1 MQRALACHHAPSSDN
16 NAAQIANE
24 KDDDGQTRKPETDF
38 FVIILA
44 NKVASRKESFD
55 LPPLR

>member
-16 NAAQIANE
+16 AAQIANE
-24 KDDDGQTRKPETDF
+24 KDGDGQTRKPETDF

-55 LPPLR
+55 LPH

>member
-1 MQRALACHHAPSSDN
+1 MQRALACHHALPSDN

-24 KDDDGQTRKPETDF
+24 KDGDGQTRKPETDF

-55 LPPLR
+55 LPH